1 MGDDRPIL
9 HPAVWPGKINVT
21 RHAPA
26 PELAPFV
33 AYHWVVRWDLD
44 APYTQRILTTPHVHL
59 AIQRDASW
67 IWGVHTDTTTHP
79 LQGRGFV
86 WGVRFRAGAFRPFL
100 EQPVATITDRT
111 VGLETVFD
119 VDPEEIQARVENEI
133 DTAGPA
139 PTVERMLRAALPAAD
154 PMVEE
159 VVQIV
164 ATVAADPSITRVA
177 TLATAVGVGT
187 RTLQRLFHEY
197 VGAGPKWVI
206 RQYRLLE
213 AAGRIAGDEVAG
225 WADLAAQ
232 LGYSDQA
239 HLIRDFTAAVGAPP
253 ARYAQ
258 TGGRGDG
265 APEGVQP

>member
-9 HPAVWPGKINVT
+9 NPAVWPEKLRVT
-21 RHAPA
+21 RHAPSA
-26 PELAPFV
+26 DLAPFV

-44 APYTQRILTTPHVHL
+44 APYVQRILTTPHVHL
-59 AIQRDASW
+59 AVEAGRSW
-67 IWGVHTDTTTHP
+67 VWGVHTGTTEHP
-79 LQGRGFV
+79 LDGVGFV

-100 EQPVATITDRT
+100 RAPVASITDRT
-111 VGLETVFD
+111 VGLESVFD
-119 VDPEEIQARVENEI
+119 VDPVELRARVAREV
-133 DTAGPA
+133 DLPGPA
-139 PTVERMLRAALPAAD
+139 PTVERMLSAARPEAD
-154 PMVEE
+154 PTVEE
-159 VVQIV
+159 IVEIV

-177 TLATAVGVGT
+177 ALASAVGVGP

-213 AAGRIAGDEVAG
+213 AAGRIADDGVVG

-258 TGGRGDG
+258 TGGRGG
-265 APEGVQP
+265 TV

>member
-21 RHAPA
+21 RHAPG

-44 APYTQRILTTPHVHL
+44 APYTQRVLTTPHVHL
-59 AIQRDASW
+59 AIQRDTSW
-67 IWGVHTDTTTHP
+67 VWGVHTGTTTHP
-79 LQGRGFV
+79 LRGEGFV

-100 EQPVATITDRT
+100 DGPVSSLTNRT
-111 VGLETVFD
+111 VGLDVIFG
-119 VDPEEIQARVENEI
+119 VDPAEIEAKVAREV
-133 DTAGPA
+133 DGSGPA
-139 PTVERMLRAALPAAD
+139 PTVERMLIDALPAAD

-159 VVQIV
+159 VGEIV
-164 ATVAADPSITRVA
+164 AKVAADPAITRVA
-177 TLATAVGVGT
+177 TLASVAGVGT

-213 AAGRIAGDEVAG
+213 AAGRIAGGGVAG

-258 TGGRGDG
+258 TGGRGNG
-265 APEGVQP
+265 AP